1 MMRDA
6 WVSQA
11 LLPEGAEVMQRH
23 HTGCWALRGVEKRN
37 TSALQASSEVVHS
50 IPFHLHANG
59 VQALKLAFVLLS
71 RE

>member
-37 TSALQASSEVVHS
+37 TAPQIHFTVYLIS
-50 IPFHLHANG
+50 
-59 VQALKLAFVLLS
+59 
-71 RE
+71 